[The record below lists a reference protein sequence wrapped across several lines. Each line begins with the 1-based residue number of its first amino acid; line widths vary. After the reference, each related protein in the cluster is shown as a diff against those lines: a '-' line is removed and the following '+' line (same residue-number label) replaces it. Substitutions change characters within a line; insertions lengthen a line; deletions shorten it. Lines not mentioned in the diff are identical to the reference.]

1 VSASRPR
8 RRAIE
13 EVRLAIASPN
23 ELGESPVWHPGEQ
36 ALFSCDIDGRRLQRF
51 DPADGSLAHWQ
62 FDTELASLAPM
73 QGGAL
78 LLAMR
83 DGLWRF
89 EPATGAR
96 RLLCAPPYDPRHE
109 RFNDGKC
116 DPQGRFWVGTI
127 YEPREPA
134 LASLHCWHDGVLER
148 RLGGLTVSNGLAFSP
163 DGRTLYCSDTRA
175 HAVYAFD
182 FEPASGEISVRR
194 TFASFA
200 PRSPGQALADYG
212 GRPDGA
218 AVDAEGCY
226 WVAMYEGARLLRL
239 SPRGEVLE
247 EAPLPV
253 RCPTMPC
260 FGGPG
265 LDTLYITTARA
276 NRPAAELA
284 AEPWAGCMLAL
295 SVDVPGLPA
304 NFCAD

>member
-1 VSASRPR
+1 MTR
-8 RRAIE
+8 RRPID
-13 EVRLAIASPN
+13 EVRLAVASASD
-23 ELGESPVWHPGEQ
+23 LGESPVWHPGEQ
-36 ALFSCDIDGRRLQRF
+36 ALYSCDIDGRRLQRF
-51 DPADGSLAHWQ
+51 DPASGALAHWQ
-62 FDTELASLAPM
+62 FDAEPASLAPM

-89 EPATGAR
+89 DPATGVRSPLAP
-96 RLLCAPPYDPRHE
+96 PPYDPRTE

-134 LASLHCWHDGVLER
+134 LASLHCFGGGVLER
-148 RLGGLTVSNGLAFSP
+148 RLGGLTVCNGLAWSP
-163 DGRTLYCSDTRA
+163 DGRTMYCSDTRA

-182 FEPASGEISVRR
+182 FDAASGAISARR
-194 TFASFA
+194 TFAAFA
-200 PRSPGQALADYG
+200 PRAPGQPLADYG

-239 SPRGEVLE
+239 SPAGEIVE
-247 EAPLPV
+247 EVPLPV

-260 FGGPG
+260 FGGPA
-265 LDTLYITTARA
+265 LDTLYVTTARA
-276 NRPAAELA
+276 KRPAAELA
-284 AEPWAGCMLAL
+284 AEPWAGCVLAL
-295 SVDVPGLPA
+295 RVDVPGLPA